1 MLKKGIRLRSYIFL
15 FYIVTGL
22 LPLLLL
28 TYYYTQ
34 EYVNSFLNELQS
46 SVSTSLKNITV
57 SIDEKI
63 IGYKKST
70 FAIAQLSIIKASMT
84 EYLSPLKKDFLNKR
98 LKEFGDYFG
107 FDSVSLVRENG
118 KVLIRTKQSMDNDS
132 ISFKEPIISFDKK
145 LLGYVCSY
153 VKLEKLLKS
162 FIDFTIDKNYKTGKE
177 IIFNNR
183 IFYKENKKL
192 VDPIIFSLT
201 LKNAPVQ
208 LNYYIDRKAVF
219 INYKNKIITIVALI
233 LSFVFL
239 SMIFSFYF
247 LNWITMPYKTLL
259 ESYDIVAKGDLNYKI
274 TDTHSK
280 EINFV
285 YEQFNQML
293 EKLKKTHEKIIQI
306 EKLSSL
312 GLLSAGI
319 AHEIKNP
326 LASIKMGLESLKRN
340 SSRCDLDTIEIL
352 DSEIDRV
359 SKLIVN
365 LLNFAKPTPAMKSRV
380 ELSDEI
386 KSCLRLLK
394 HQIDIKRVNV
404 ELDLERYVYFL
415 DKNHFQ
421 QILLNVF
428 LNSIQAIDSDGI
440 ISVKGFRSDE
450 GYILKIIDNGKGIKK
465 EILSKIFDPFFT
477 TKYSGTGLGLS
488 IVYSL
493 CRENDI
499 EFDIK
504 SEEGV
509 GTEVILKFIKV
520 DEDV

>member
-1 MLKKGIRLRSYIFL
+1 MLKKGVRLRYYIFL
-15 FYIVTGL
+15 FYIATGL

-34 EYVNSFLNELQS
+34 EYINSFLNELQS
-46 SVSTSLKNITV
+46 SVSSSLKNISV

-63 IGYKKST
+63 DGYRKST

-118 KVLIRTKQSMDNDS
+118 KVLIETKGKMDNDFL
-132 ISFKEPIISFDKK
+132 SFKEPIISFDKK
-145 LLGYVCSY
+145 LLGYVCTY
-153 VKLEKLLKS
+153 VKLQKLLKS
-162 FIDFTIDKNYKTGKE
+162 FIDFTIDKNYKTRKE
-177 IIFNNR
+177 IIFNDNY
-183 IFYKENKKL
+183 FYKENKKL
-192 VDPIIFSLT
+192 VDPLIFSLA
-201 LKNAPVQ
+201 LKNAPIK

-219 INYKNKIITIVALI
+219 INYKSKIVTIVALI

-239 SMIFSFYF
+239 SIIFSFYF

-259 ESYDIVAKGDLNYKI
+259 ESYDIVAKGNLNYKI
-274 TDTHSK
+274 TDSHSK

-293 EKLKKTHEKIIQI
+293 DKLKKTQEKIIQI

-326 LASIKMGLESLKRN
+326 LASIKMGLESLKRD
-340 SSRCDLDTIEIL
+340 SVSCDLETIEIL
-352 DSEIDRV
+352 NNEIDRV
-359 SKLIVN
+359 SKLIVD
-365 LLNFAKPTPAMKSRV
+365 LLNFAKPSPAMKTKV
-380 ELSDEI
+380 EISNEI

-394 HQIDIKRVNV
+394 HQMDTKRVKV
-404 ELDLERYVYFL
+404 ELDLEKYVYFL

-421 QILLNVF
+421 QILLNIL
-428 LNSIQAIDSDGI
+428 LNSIQAIDENGEIDI
-440 ISVKGFRSDE
+440 KGFRCEE

-465 EILSKIFDPFFT
+465 EIISKIFDPFFT
-477 TKYSGTGLGLS
+477 TKHSGTGLGLS

-504 SEEGV
+504 SDEGV
-509 GTEVILKFIKV
+509 GTEVILKFKRC